1 MHDEAATHYV
11 DMVDQTTLG
20 HRLLKEAFGDDG
32 IVTVGWQLDPFGH
45 SATQAALLSA
55 EAGFDGLFFG
65 RIDYQDRRARLAS
78 GRMEYVW
85 RASPTLGNRAQIF
98 AGANLGG
105 SCVACVHAR

>member
-20 HRLLKEAFGDDG
+20 HRLLLEQFGT
-32 IVTVGWQLDPFGH
+32 IPTIGWQLDPFGH

-65 RIDYQDRRARLAS
+65 TC
-78 GRMEYVW
+78 
-85 RASPTLGNRAQIF
+85 SPI
-98 AGANLGG
+98 
-105 SCVACVHAR
+105 CVSNSICFSVRPHNPL

>member
-55 EAGFDGLFFG
+55 EVGFDALFFG
-65 RIDYQDRRARLAS
+65 RIDYQVAQRA
-78 GRMEYVW
+78 GW
-85 RASPTLGNRAQIF
+85 
-98 AGANLGG
+98 GARGEGG
-105 SCVACVHAR
+105 A